1 MSVIKFLRDIT
12 GLFNWSTDENPT
24 SQQDY
29 QNAVKNWVAT
39 ETSIVDAL
47 LWQPETVYAVGNQ
60 VKTPSLPS
68 ESVLVC
74 TVAGTSGAN
83 EPDYTNVSI
92 GDTVTDGTVE
102 WKVSAVFTSNGGT
115 MTGKIIY
122 NGINSEEFSLGL
134 SSTTNVDFGWTYGNQ
149 DGAIIGLRSNSD
161 TNSGEF
167 ELSARNKS
175 LSKSLI
181 GNPDGTL
188 KWAGKNVLTDNV
200 ENVSI
205 TTAISFKSG
214 YNERGGVLRII
225 GGTIVQL
232 KLGFNITSN
241 VTAGTVASIGT
252 LASAYR
258 PPNDGFG
265 GGVDGNLYITNNG
278 EMQFRFFSNKSAGSW
293 SWCTVCYLLL

>member
-1 MSVIKFLRDIT
+1 M
-12 GLFNWSTDENPT
+12 
-24 SQQDY
+24 
-29 QNAVKNWVAT
+29 
-39 ETSIVDAL
+39 
-47 LWQPETVYAVGNQ
+47 
-60 VKTPSLPS
+60 
-68 ESVLVC
+68 
-74 TVAGTSGAN
+74 
-83 EPDYTNVSI
+83 
-92 GDTVTDGTVE
+92 
-102 WKVSAVFTSNGGT
+102 
-115 MTGKIIY
+115 
-122 NGINSEEFSLGL
+122 GIRKPN
-134 SSTTNVDFGWTYGNQ
+134 YGNK

-181 GNPDGTL
+181 GKPDGTL
-188 KWAGKNVLTDNV
+188 TWAGKNVLTDNV

-214 YNERGGVLRII
+214 YSERGGVLRII